1 MYQEPNNKYKI
12 HVNTKPSCS
21 VVLSFMLSFH
31 CTKVPPKKNVNPWRL
46 PNLPAFTTS
55 KNVQKG
61 VMRLNIIEALS
72 YLTQASVV
80 SSLPLHSM

>member
-31 CTKVPPKKNVNPWRL
+31 CTEVPPKKNVNPWRL